1 MNSKEQKL
9 LKKIVDEN
17 KLDELYKLIDEIPP
31 PNEKQPDLKLW
42 KFTRLYKIGKI
53 PIVDFI
59 FVYIGLYI
67 INSLWFHVDHYLTL
81 ILTIPIT
88 LLLNIIFNK
97 TIKITMTIF
106 IIIIIFL
113 VYAIFIVEKYSLKI
127 DNINI

>member
-9 LKKIVDEN
+9 LKKIIEN
-17 KLDELYKLIDEIPP
+17 NKIDQLYKLIDEIPP
-31 PNEKQPDLKLW
+31 PRQKQPDLKLW
-42 KFTRLYKIGKI
+42 KFIRLYKIGNI

-67 INSLWFHVDHYLTL
+67 INSLWFHADHYLTL

-97 TIKITMTIF
+97 KIKITITIF
-106 IIIIIFL
+106 FIIIIFL
-113 VYAIFIVEKYSLKI
+113 VYAIFIIEKYSLKKI
-127 DNINI
+127 EI